1 MSVTPGLLA
10 QTAAATQSTLAPFAG
25 ADWQVRA
32 GDLDWSCWQTGVHLA
47 DDYFSYACQVQG
59 QPPESY
65 VPIEVSVPAEA
76 GAAGLLAAI
85 SVCAGLLGAAATLAD
100 PAARAFHPDGNSDPY
115 GFVAMGMVEG
125 LVHTYDIARGLGSD
139 WRPPA
144 ELCVPVLQRLF
155 PDAPDGDPTD
165 VLLWCTGRAALGD
178 KDRLAQWRWWS
189 EVPA

>member
-1 MSVTPGLLA
+1 
-10 QTAAATQSTLAPFAG
+10 
-25 ADWQVRA
+25 
-32 GDLDWSCWQTGVHLA
+32 
-47 DDYFSYACQVQG
+47 
-59 QPPESY
+59 
-65 VPIEVSVPAEA
+65 
-76 GAAGLLAAI
+76 
-85 SVCAGLLGAAATLAD
+85 
-100 PAARAFHPDGNSDPY
+100 
-115 GFVAMGMVEG
+115 
-125 LVHTYDIARGLGSD
+125 VHTYDIARGLGSD